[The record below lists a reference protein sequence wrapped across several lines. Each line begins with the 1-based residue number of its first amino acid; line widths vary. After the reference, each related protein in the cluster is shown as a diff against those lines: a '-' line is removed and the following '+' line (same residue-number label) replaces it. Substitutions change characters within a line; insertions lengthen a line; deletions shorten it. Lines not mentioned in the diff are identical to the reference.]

1 MFLFQSVPK
10 QTPAKKTI
18 AVLTFV
24 NRLVNFVK
32 TPRIATI
39 PWRNFAYN
47 YIQLRG
53 RPFDF
58 WGRGGGERGWFGL
71 GKNFFS
77 IPFEIEFFP
86 TSERCTIF
94 FSLLYAMRGFF
105 FSAGYLFPK
114 YFLARFFPSKSVV
127 VYFFFLKSPIPLL
140 QSQMVTPW
148 YYSWQDLRSANTEYG
163 IQFRN
168 LLKTLQVRILTNINF
183 LPTIFIC
190 CQEKWLLELKKNDH
204 LGENALI
211 CYQILSRLLSTSSLR
226 KCMEISLEN
235 L

>member
-1 MFLFQSVPK
+1 MC
-10 QTPAKKTI
+10 
-18 AVLTFV
+18 
-24 NRLVNFVK
+24 
-32 TPRIATI
+32 
-39 PWRNFAYN
+39 
-47 YIQLRG
+47 
-53 RPFDF
+53 D
-58 WGRGGGERGWFGL
+58 
-71 GKNFFS
+71 
-77 IPFEIEFFP
+77 
-86 TSERCTIF
+86 F

-127 VYFFFLKSPIPLL
+127 GYVFFSEITHTPPPKPNGHPLILFLAGPEKCEHWIWHSV
-140 QSQMVTPW
+140 SK
-148 YYSWQDLRSANTEYG
+148 
-163 IQFRN
+163 F
-168 LLKTLQVRILTNINF
+168 LKTLQVRILTNINF

>member
-47 YIQLRG
+47 CIQLRG

-58 WGRGGGERGWFGL
+58 WGRGGGRGWFGL

-127 VYFFFLKSPIPLL
+127 GYVFFSEITHTPPPKPNGHPLILFLAGPEKCEHWIWHSV
-140 QSQMVTPW
+140 SK
-148 YYSWQDLRSANTEYG
+148 
-163 IQFRN
+163 F
-168 LLKTLQVRILTNINF
+168 LKTLQVRILTNINF

-190 CQEKWLLELKKNDH
+190 CQEKWLLELKKKWSLRRKCFD
-204 LGENALI
+204 
-211 CYQILSRLLSTSSLR
+211 LLSNTL
-226 KCMEISLEN
+226 KTTLN
-235 L
+235 